1 MQSKKP
7 LQDYL
12 ITLWQAIKIYK
23 LSYIDT
29 ATIDEIIKPHKD
41 KGLILLK

>member
-1 MQSKKP
+1 MESEKSPQN
-7 LQDYL
+7 YL
-12 ITLWQAIKIYK
+12 VTLWQSVKTYK

-41 KGLILLK
+41 KGLIQLK